1 MKKLRKLIEKY
12 EKALMIVLIMVVLVI
27 FTVTGAV
34 VDFFRPAPEGA
45 IKPDDRVG
53 AFQILP
59 GTRTEVSYAKYGDA
73 QFRWR
78 IWHALRTGGR
88 GERVKD
94 SEVWTY
100 LVLREA
106 ARHEGV
112 TVSNAELVTSLKRFF
127 GEQLLA
133 DKETYRNFVWRT
145 FGVQLPAFEEAI
157 RDVLVTERLR
167 DLYRYSFLIA
177 PPAPREEMV
186 EQYATQQVEYVRASW
201 AAYPAQ
207 LELDAAR
214 AELTAD
220 ADAEATLK
228 DYFEKDPA
236 VRADSIRFRHPR
248 RYRFEMFYTMHRRMP
263 DDAEYKRIKDL
274 FFRVFPQ
281 LSPKLLEPDQAEEL
295 QNLRE
300 YYGNYKER
308 LLEQAAERWVEAEK
322 ARLEERLKQQQEAD
336 PEGTAK
342 TIEELRNDPQVQASL
357 DEAGFDLVRDQV
369 AREIKLRGMMWHLRD
384 QAAKDP
390 SRSLK
395 DTFDLLVA
403 QDDPDNP
410 VCSTEPGKGLIVF
423 RSYADQPLTG
433 DELSDLTDGS
443 ERFTVNFRHRLTS
456 IGTEDLPKL
465 SPQAHTFGEQAN
477 GRVVVRLIEVEPERR
492 KTFSELTEGEK
503 AELIKDFYLPEK
515 ARERAKE
522 KLEGLRKQ
530 LEAGEVPADGFEQ
543 AARALGS
550 EGDSVRF
557 IKDEWVTASYD
568 FVAEPDRSSYWEAD
582 YLHMVDRKF
591 LRRNLAGV
599 LARDRVKKELGEG
612 SWLEVQVDRRTDAE
626 NPGAAYLVLLHER
639 RQPDADTMPPQELD
653 SFVEFSRR
661 GRFTEERQRWS
672 DDFLNLIQTFR
683 IEFFGDMQTRIE
695 EQLKEDKKPR
705 LPAQG

>member
-12 EKALMIVLIMVVLVI
+12 EKTLMIALIMVVLVI
-27 FTVTGAV
+27 FTVTGDV

-45 IKPDDRVG
+45 IKPDDLVG
-53 AFQILP
+53 VFQILP

-73 QFRWR
+73 QYRWR
-78 IWHALRTGGR
+78 IWHALRTGGQ
-88 GERVKD
+88 GERIKD

-112 TVSNAELVTSLKRFF
+112 SVSNGELVTALKRFF
-127 GEQLLA
+127 G
-133 DKETYRNFVWRT
+133 
-145 FGVQLPAFEEAI
+145 VQPPVFEEAI
-157 RDVLVTERLR
+157 RDVLITERLR

-186 EQYATQQVEYVRASW
+186 ENATQQVEYVRAAW
-201 AAYPAQ
+201 AAYPAR

-228 DYFEKDPA
+228 EYFEKDPA

-248 RYRFEMFYTMHRRMP
+248 RYRLEMFYTMHRNMLGA
-263 DDAEYKRIKDL
+263 AEYKRIEDL
-274 FFRVFPQ
+274 FFKTFPQ
-281 LSPKLLEPDQAEEL
+281 LSREALESTESTALLD
-295 QNLRE
+295 RKE

-322 ARLEERLKQQQEAD
+322 AHLEEQLKQQQEAD
-336 PEGTAK
+336 PDGVAK
-342 TIEELRNDPQVQASL
+342 TIEELRNDPRIQATL

-369 AREIKLRGMMWHLRD
+369 AREIKLRGMFWHLRD

-390 SRSLK
+390 ARSLK

-410 VCSTEPGKGLIVF
+410 VCSTEPGKGLVVF

-433 DELSDLTDGS
+433 DELADLTDGP
-443 ERFTVNFRHRLTS
+443 ERFTVNFRNRVTS
-456 IGTEDLPKL
+456 MGTEKLPKL
-465 SPQAHTFGEQAN
+465 SPQAHTFGAQAN

-503 AELIKDFYLPEK
+503 AELTKDFYLPEK
-515 ARERAKE
+515 ARERARE
-522 KLEGLRKQ
+522 KLEGLRKR
-530 LEAGEVPADGFEQ
+530 LEAGEIAADGFEQ
-543 AARALGS
+543 AARALDS
-550 EGDSVRF
+550 DGDSVRF
-557 IKDEWVTASYD
+557 VKDEWLTASYD
-568 FVAEPDRSSYWEAD
+568 FVAEPDRSSYWEAA

-639 RQPDADTMPPQELD
+639 RQPGADSMPPQELD

-672 DDFLNLIQTFR
+672 DDFRNLIQTFR
-683 IEFFGDMQTRIE
+683 IEFFGDMQARIE
-695 EQLKEDKKPR
+695 EQLKEDKKSR